1 MSWHFLVQQILMH
14 QVVDNQIYLKVMCNF
29 DYLTSNLEVLVVFND
44 VDQHFLRNNFYNY
57 FENWT

>member
-1 MSWHFLVQQILMH
+1 MH

-44 VDQHFLRNNFYNY
+44 VDQHFLQNNFYNY